1 MRTFSIDKTNVYI
14 IHSQQSY
21 KKSFL
26 QANIG
31 PDIRYLTKPEPFCN
45 DFKALL
51 TKKKRPSAAGSI
63 RWKTPSMGPWVPP
76 PFGTPLLHA
85 RYGRMLPLWVKHYH
99 QTNRAAASAKPGNT
113 VKSWWIC
120 WKGWPAGD
128 QLVKSE
134 WAACLKKN
142 AKKTLTSWNLYR
154 IFCMIRGSVSKLVTL
169 KSPFVVLLNSIIF
182 KKEHSQ
188 PLTSDTALT
197 PELCLRSMVQSF
209 IGPC

>member
-26 QANIG
+26 QAKIG

-45 DFKALL
+45 DLAPP
-51 TKKKRPSAAGSI
+51 KKRPSAAGSI

-99 QTNRAAASAKPGNT
+99 QTNRAAASAKPRNT
-113 VKSWWIC
+113 VALLMDML
-120 WKGWPAGD
+120 KGELLKKPAG
-128 QLVKSE
+128 KERMSCMSKE
-134 WAACLKKN
+134 KRKKN
-142 AKKTLTSWNLYR
+142 T
-154 IFCMIRGSVSKLVTL
+154 
-169 KSPFVVLLNSIIF
+169 
-182 KKEHSQ
+182 
-188 PLTSDTALT
+188 D
-197 PELCLRSMVQSF
+197 
-209 IGPC
+209 